1 MILIK
6 MDVNCFRV
14 RKNYMDMKNINIF
27 FLEILNLV
35 NDFELRLC
43 YNLMSQVEFFYY
55 DNLDII
61 YLFFSFFELKVLV
74 I

>member
-1 MILIK
+1 

-43 YNLMSQVEFFYY
+43 YNLMC
-55 DNLDII
+55 
-61 YLFFSFFELKVLV
+61 
-74 I
+74 